1 MNSIIV
7 LVTYDVTI
15 IIVGNIQCLLH
26 FSDTMVSSKLLVVIS
41 CALVVSGQRPA
52 RIGDDGKPLL
62 NRPVLEEC
70 KKRKKKAAIESAF

>member
-1 MNSIIV
+1 
-7 LVTYDVTI
+7 
-15 IIVGNIQCLLH
+15 
-26 FSDTMVSSKLLVVIS
+26 MVSSKLLVVIS

-70 KKRKKKAAIESAF
+70 KKRKKKHKKEAMEIACHSHRVKHLTKEDDQWMSFQST